1 MLIKMSIIFEYST
14 KLQKK
19 GLEKNKAKVLKD
31 IRKQSYEY
39 KKETALITSFNVIR
53 ITFIII

>member
-1 MLIKMSIIFEYST
+1 MSIIFEYST